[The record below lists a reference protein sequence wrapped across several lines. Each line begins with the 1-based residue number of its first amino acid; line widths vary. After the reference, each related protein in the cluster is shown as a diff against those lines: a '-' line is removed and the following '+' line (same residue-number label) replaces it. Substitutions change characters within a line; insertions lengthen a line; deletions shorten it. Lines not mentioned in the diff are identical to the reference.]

1 VHAPEG
7 VHGATWCCEKL
18 KEHKHPDRIVLTGI
32 RWSESTRRAARR
44 MVETNTRCRTQ
55 RFLHPLLDWRV
66 ADVWGCLRTHG
77 VETCSLYAE
86 GYRRIGCVCC
96 PLGTHGH
103 AEALRWPH
111 IAGAMR
117 RAFWRYC
124 DAHPGRI
131 EDRERMW
138 DRFLA
143 GELGRRGRKPQG
155 CPLFAD
161 ARDGEE
167 ASPPPHR
174 ALRASTITEA
184 AGAAGE

>member
-1 VHAPEG
+1 
-7 VHGATWCCEKL
+7 
-18 KEHKHPDRIVLTGI
+18 
-32 RWSESTRRAARR
+32 
-44 MVETNTRCRTQ
+44 M
-55 RFLHPLLDWRV
+55 

-167 ASPPPHR
+167 ASPPPP
-174 ALRASTITEA
+174 TEP
-184 AGAAGE
+184 